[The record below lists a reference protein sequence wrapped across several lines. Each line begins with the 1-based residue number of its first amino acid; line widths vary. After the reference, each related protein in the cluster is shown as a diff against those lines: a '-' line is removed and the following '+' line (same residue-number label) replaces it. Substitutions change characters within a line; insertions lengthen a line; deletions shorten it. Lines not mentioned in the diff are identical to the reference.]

1 MTDLKRNILLLSM
14 MIFSLNTVSCVE
26 EAEASTGGDVLLKCV
41 SDKPL
46 LAPFS
51 VFWRDK
57 DDNNVLD
64 IRGNKEDRKGQSEKF
79 KGRVF
84 SEEKLYEKG
93 NFSIQMKN
101 VRRSDSGLYDCN
113 IPGKFKQSVRLTVT
127 DEPDEPDGATG
138 PGPSDGSSS
147 VTPIFSSWF
156 CFFFSLSH
164 FYI

>member
-1 MTDLKRNILLLSM
+1 MTDLKRNILLLLM
-14 MIFSLNTVSCVE
+14 MIYSLDTVSCVE

-41 SDKPL
+41 YDMKEPL

-64 IRGNKEDRKGQSEKF
+64 IRGSKEDRKGQNEMF
-79 KGRVF
+79 KDRVF

-93 NFSIQMKN
+93 NFSIQMKD
-101 VRRSDSGLYDCN
+101 VRRSDSGLYDCT

-127 DEPDEPDGATG
+127 DKRVGATG

-147 VTPIFSSWF
+147 VTPIFSWF
-156 CFFFSLSH
+156 CIFFFSLSH
-164 FYI
+164 FYL